1 MYITCILHLFIYLLI
16 YLCMLC
22 IYVFIWYAG
31 SALRPQ
37 QALAPAFIPWEARI
51 PSGLYQVLRAS
62 DKKEKVKEANL

>member
-1 MYITCILHLFIYLLI
+1 MP
-16 YLCMLC
+16 C

-51 PSGLYQVLRAS
+51 PSGLYQVLQAS